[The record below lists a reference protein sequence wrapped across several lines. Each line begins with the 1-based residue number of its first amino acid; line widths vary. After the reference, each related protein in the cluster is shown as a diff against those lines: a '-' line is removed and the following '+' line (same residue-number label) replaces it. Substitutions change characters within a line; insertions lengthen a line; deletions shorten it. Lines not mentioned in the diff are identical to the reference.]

1 MKFIIG
7 EKKEFLDFVNSISK
21 EDNIAIISHTDLDG
35 VASAILLEE
44 ILKTKGLLESI
55 KLKKFIDYKKRIFQL
70 ILHELKEKKISSVF
84 ITDMNPEN
92 VDSEG
97 FEAFREKFRVFS
109 IDHHPVG
116 ELKDKKGMIK
126 AETEYCSAFICYE
139 LGKGILDSEK
149 WKWLANAAAV
159 SDMCHKNPEVLKFI
173 QEDYPEVNRQNI
185 FEFPPGKVSS
195 IINSALIYF
204 DDVKEVY
211 DLIKD
216 KKIRELE
223 KYDRE
228 VRKEIGKWVRRYEKE
243 AEFYPEKNLH
253 FYYFNPDFDIKS
265 TLATIISNKKKDAV
279 FVFVSDVKEEPEF
292 VSVSARNQDC
302 REDMNKLMKK
312 GIEGLKN
319 ATAGGHVPA
328 AGGRFLKKDLKKFKE
343 NILNLIAVQRR

>member
-116 ELKDKKGMIK
+116 ELKDKKGM
-126 AETEYCSAFICYE
+126 
-139 LGKGILDSEK
+139 
-149 WKWLANAAAV
+149 
-159 SDMCHKNPEVLKFI
+159 
-173 QEDYPEVNRQNI
+173 
-185 FEFPPGKVSS
+185 
-195 IINSALIYF
+195 
-204 DDVKEVY
+204 
-211 DLIKD
+211 
-216 KKIRELE
+216 
-223 KYDRE
+223 
-228 VRKEIGKWVRRYEKE
+228 
-243 AEFYPEKNLH
+243 
-253 FYYFNPDFDIKS
+253 
-265 TLATIISNKKKDAV
+265 
-279 FVFVSDVKEEPEF
+279 
-292 VSVSARNQDC
+292 
-302 REDMNKLMKK
+302 
-312 GIEGLKN
+312 
-319 ATAGGHVPA
+319 
-328 AGGRFLKKDLKKFKE
+328 
-343 NILNLIAVQRR
+343 